1 MALLKIW
8 DEENG
13 VWLSMGWAEAGG
25 GLGVGGESIA
35 DLRNEPYIVVSPS
48 TLLTAESVLTAG
60 AGIVLTPAA
69 GILVISS
76 AIGALDVANIPFITL
91 TSRVGLNS
99 ERYLA
104 AVAALTLV
112 DGGPNNALTITPAWA
127 APASPSVDLA
137 ASAVGAADSFAHSDH
152 THQLNQAI
160 VPTWTGLHIFNAA
173 GAAVVKA
180 IVRGIAAQSANLQ
193 EWQDSAEAVLVQ
205 VEPDGE
211 IAILVDSKALKLGA
225 GSDMSVYYDGTDGH
239 VKTDVVAPSDL
250 KVTCGAAKTLEL
262 QTAVYDDLFMPLAGA
277 KVPATHTPSW
287 VPYSTNLNSYTFD
300 LDDYADLATTEVLHG
315 YKEGTDLE
323 LHVHLITNGANNATA
338 RKVQYQVFFSWGDMD
353 EVMGAEDSLSAEA
366 DIPAFEAD
374 RTHRY
379 LELGSVAGASYKMG
393 SIIKVRIKRIACT
406 GTEPDD
412 DPFVEMVG
420 LHFRKNTL
428 GSRQEHVK

>member
-1 MALLKIW
+1 MPTVKVRNATN
-8 DEENG
+8 D
-13 VWLSMGWAEAGG
+13 GWVAIAWGTDDGSGE
-25 GLGVGGESIA
+25 GLP
-35 DLRNEPYIVVSPS
+35 DLRNEPYVVLGAS
-48 TLLTAESVLTAG
+48 TVLTAERVLTAG
-60 AGIVLTPAA
+60 SGITLVDGGAG
-69 GILVISS
+69 
-76 AIGALDVANIPFITL
+76 GALTISAASGGTPFVDLPFIMRVPTPEL
-91 TSRVGLNS
+91 TF

-104 AVAALTLV
+104 VVGGLTLV
-112 DGGPNNALTITPAWA
+112 DGGVGGPLTITPNWA

-137 ASAVGAADSFAHSDH
+137 ASAIGTANSFAHSDH
-152 THQLNQAI
+152 THQLDQAI
-160 VPTWTGLHIFNAA
+160 VPTWTSLHIFNAA

-262 QTAVYDDLFMPLAGA
+262 QTAVYEDLFMPLAGA

-287 VPYSTNLNSYTFD
+287 VPFSTNLNSYTFAI
-300 LDDYADLATTEVLHG
+300 DDYADLATTEVLHG

-323 LHVHLITNGANNATA
+323 LHVHFITNGANDATA
-338 RKVQYQVFFSWGDMD
+338 RKVQYQAFFSWGDMD
-353 EVMGAEDSLSAEA
+353 EVMGAEDNLSAEA

-379 LELGSVAGASYKMG
+379 LELGSVTGTNYRMG

-420 LHFRKNTL
+420 IHFHKNTL
-428 GSRQEHVK
+428 GSRQEFVK